1 MALNEHR
8 ELIAKANNI
17 RENTYKDIVTYS
29 RNIFVPVTRQCR
41 NNCKYCGFA
50 NSDPKSWVTPEKYLN
65 FLSKARLHNCI
76 EVLLTLGEK
85 PEERYDSAK
94 KFLAKYNFSS
104 TVTYVANFAKQALEF
119 HLLPHANLGIL
130 NQEKLKLLK
139 PSVASL
145 GIMLENISKRLL
157 GPKKPHAQSP

>member
-94 KFLAKYNFSS
+94 KFLAKYNHS
-104 TVTYVANFAKQALEF
+104 
-119 HLLPHANLGIL
+119 
-130 NQEKLKLLK
+130 
-139 PSVASL
+139 
-145 GIMLENISKRLL
+145 
-157 GPKKPHAQSP
+157 